1 MFLKKQIVI
10 DQISPSQVL
19 EFHQAIDQLR
29 DKFNLRIRVKENGKV
44 VSPLKDFPRSDEENN
59 CDDSFS

>member
-10 DQISPSQVL
+10 DQISLSQVL

-29 DKFNLRIRVKENGKV
+29 DKFNLRIRIKENGKV
-44 VSPLKDFPRSDEENN
+44 VTPLKDFPRSYQEHNQ
-59 CDDSFS
+59 DDTFT